1 MLWSINLNEL
11 WHFGH
16 NRQQCMHGTLCIR
29 HWAKAG
35 GQETELRV
43 QNFFQGVIF
52 SFKCLIHSIMK
63 FDLSIFRCKMSDVSF
78 VFIHDQQCT
87 IAHNCTM
94 QPLHKLIA
102 DTEQQ
107 C

>member
-1 MLWSINLNEL
+1 
-11 WHFGH
+11 
-16 NRQQCMHGTLCIR
+16 MHGILCIR

-63 FDLSIFRCKMSDVSF
+63 FDLSIF
-78 VFIHDQQCT
+78 T
-87 IAHNCTM
+87 I
-94 QPLHKLIA
+94 QVQ
-102 DTEQQ
+102 DE
-107 C
+107 

>member
-1 MLWSINLNEL
+1 
-11 WHFGH
+11 
-16 NRQQCMHGTLCIR
+16 MHGILCIR

-63 FDLSIFRCKMSDVSF
+63 FDLSIVYIQVQD
-78 VFIHDQQCT
+78 
-87 IAHNCTM
+87 
-94 QPLHKLIA
+94 
-102 DTEQQ
+102 E
-107 C
+107 